1 MSYRPDGWRNP
12 YGGYSE
18 GMLEP
23 TYEAG
28 GDAMLEA
35 LRAGGESLMKADVSE
50 VARTL
55 FKGMTQ
61 RGTWVFIPDEEE

>member
-28 GDAMLEA
+28 GDAMLAA
-35 LRAGGESLMKADVSE
+35 LVDGGFYTYAQHYPDIGDVHELPDES
-50 VARTL
+50 
-55 FKGMTQ
+55 GY
-61 RGTWVFIPDEEE
+61 WVFIPDEDK